1 MIKSLLQICLN
12 FIKNPCNYKTEFD
25 KYWLNCGMA
34 CIPFKFY
41 HHLQA
46 NEFYYYSCKFRI
58 FKIKFLRRNTDYSMN
73 VRARNCFHCWFLFM
87 VEIKVKILLKYK
99 NNIVHFP
106 SLLSDFFSFVN
117 KFNYIYYSPDFEN
130 SEYYDSMYNSFSYFL
145 DKYDSCL
152 CYHPPSGPF

>member
-1 MIKSLLQICLN
+1 
-12 FIKNPCNYKTEFD
+12 
-25 KYWLNCGMA
+25 
-34 CIPFKFY
+34 
-41 HHLQA
+41 
-46 NEFYYYSCKFRI
+46 
-58 FKIKFLRRNTDYSMN
+58 MN